1 MLKIMVTIL
10 YIWKGSLSDL
20 LGEESKHINFKVR
33 LQIFLLQEC
42 AADEK
47 DDGLMEKV

>member
-1 MLKIMVTIL
+1 MIIIHLEGLFKRHFGETF
-10 YIWKGSLSDL
+10 Y
-20 LGEESKHINFKVR
+20 EESKYIKFNSF
-33 LQIFLLQEC
+33 LQIFFLQEC